1 MPIGRFVDIA
11 AGTSGLPRHYRDNG
25 VEQSPRAVLSQ
36 LSATESI
43 AMTIGRSLMIFDV
56 EGTLVNSTGLTL
68 RCWQETLQSF
78 GFEFPLTA
86 LQRHSGQDP
95 HDMLHELLPG
105 PHVTRVLGRIIE
117 MQGRRYREKYLPQ
130 VTAFPDVRTL
140 FERVKCAP
148 RLITLATSSS
158 ADELDHYLS
167 LLNLGDLVDAV
178 ACGDDV
184 QHDKPDSALIEVTLL
199 RAGKAAPEEAVM
211 IGDTPY
217 DVIAAKHARVRAI
230 GMLSGGFSRTEL
242 EASGCAAVYR
252 DPSDLLAHYDETA
265 RLLA

>member
-1 MPIGRFVDIA
+1 MSRFPNIT
-11 AGTSGLPRHYRDNG
+11 AGTSQAATALLESAARDARKRRRPPLRHATRPGL
-25 VEQSPRAVLSQ
+25 L
-36 LSATESI
+36 
-43 AMTIGRSLMIFDV
+43 RSGAAGAARVDCHDD
-56 EGTLVNSTGLTL
+56 
-68 RCWQETLQSF
+68 RSF
-78 GFEFPLTA
+78 ADDFQFPLTS
-86 LQRHSGQDP
+86 LQRHSGEDP

-117 MQGRRYREKYLPQ
+117 MHGKRYRQKYLQ
-130 VTAFPDVRTL
+130 RVTAFSDVRTL
-140 FERVKCAP
+140 FERVKRA
-148 RLITLATSSS
+148 RRRIALATSAS

-167 LLNLGDLVDAV
+167 LLYVGDLVDAV

-184 QHDKPDSALIEVTLL
+184 QHDKPDSALIEVALL
-199 RAGKAAPEEAVM
+199 RAGKVAPEDAVM

-217 DVIAAKHARVRAI
+217 DAIAAKHARVRAI

-252 DPSDLLAHYDETA
+252 DPADFLAHYEETA

>member
-1 MPIGRFVDIA
+1 
-11 AGTSGLPRHYRDNG
+11 

-242 EASGCAAVYR
+242 EVSGCAAVYR

>member
-242 EASGCAAVYR
+242 EVSGCAAVYR

>member
-1 MPIGRFVDIA
+1 MPRGAGCCEA
-11 AGTSGLPRHYRDNG
+11 AR
-25 VEQSPRAVLSQ
+25 RAL
-36 LSATESI
+36 LELI
-43 AMTIGRSLMIFDV
+43 AMTTGRSLMIFDV
-56 EGTLVNSTGLTL
+56 EGTLVDSTGLIL

-78 GFEFPLTA
+78 GFEFPLTV

-117 MQGRRYREKYLPQ
+117 MHGKRYREKYLPR

-140 FERVKCAP
+140 FERVKRA
-148 RLITLATSSS
+148 RRRIALATSAS

-167 LLNLGDLVDAV
+167 LLNVGDLVDAV

-184 QHDKPDSALIEVTLL
+184 QHDKPDSALIEVALL
-199 RAGKAAPEEAVM
+199 RAGKVAPEDAVM

-217 DVIAAKHARVRAI
+217 DAIAAKHARVRAI

-242 EASGCAAVYR
+242 QANGCAAVYR
-252 DPSDLLAHYDETA
+252 DPADLLAHYEETA

>member
-1 MPIGRFVDIA
+1 MRASGAGRRCDTPRGPGCCEA
-11 AGTSGLPRHYRDNG
+11 ARLALL
-25 VEQSPRAVLSQ
+25 EL
-36 LSATESI
+36 I
-43 AMTIGRSLMIFDV
+43 AMTTGRSLMIFDV
-56 EGTLVNSTGLTL
+56 EGTLVDSTGLIL

-78 GFEFPLTA
+78 GFEFPLTS
-86 LQRHSGQDP
+86 LQRHSGEDP
-95 HDMLHELLPG
+95 HDMLRELLPG

-117 MQGRRYREKYLPQ
+117 MDGKRYRQKYLQ
-130 VTAFPDVRTL
+130 RVTAFSDVRTL
-140 FERVKCAP
+140 FERVKRA
-148 RLITLATSSS
+148 RRRIALATSAS

-167 LLNLGDLVDAV
+167 LLYVGDLVDAV

-184 QHDKPDSALIEVTLL
+184 QHDKPDSALIEVALL
-199 RAGKAAPEEAVM
+199 RAGKVAPEDAVM

-217 DVIAAKHARVRAI
+217 DAIAAKHARVRAI

-252 DPSDLLAHYDETA
+252 DPADFLAHYEETA